1 MKRPEFRLGT
11 TSFILP
17 DDILPNVRFLAG
29 QVQDIELVLFEVD
42 DDQNNLPDPPT
53 IQTLREI
60 SHRQDLSYTIHLPLD
75 LKMGSAGD
83 VQHISLIK
91 ARRVIEC
98 TRPLEPWAYVL
109 HLEAREVRNSTD
121 PSELQRWQDQACLAL
136 EKTIEWVGDP
146 RLLAVENL
154 ESYPLDFW
162 EPIFEREPVSRCVDI
177 GHLWLG
183 GHDPIPYLERA
194 LPRTRVIH
202 IHGIGERDHQSL
214 TLVAPTELERVLNY
228 LIDKRYPGVL
238 TMELFGLHDFESSL
252 ETVKSLLKAQEITG
266 E

>member
-11 TSFILP
+11 TSYILP

-42 DDQNNLPDPPT
+42 DGQNNLPDLQT

-60 SHRQDLSYTIHLPLD
+60 SNRQDLTYTIHLPLD
-75 LKMGSAGD
+75 LRMGSDGD
-83 VQHISLIK
+83 EQHISLFK

-109 HLEAREVRNSTD
+109 HLDAREVRNSTD
-121 PSELQRWQDQACLAL
+121 PTELQRWQDQACRAL
-136 EKTIEWVGDP
+136 EKTAEWVGSP
-146 RLLAVENL
+146 TLLAVENL

-162 EPIFEREPVSRCVDI
+162 EPIFKRVPVSRCVDI

-214 TLVAPTELERVLNY
+214 SRMDPEELERVLDY
-228 LIDKRYPGVL
+228 LIAKKYSGVL

-252 ETVKSLLKAQEITG
+252 ETVKSLLKRQEITG